1 MTEIEKRFGIID
13 NKGSENNSIIMP
25 IIDVDKSPVYVEPK
39 LSKPKPNH

>member
-13 NKGSENNSIIMP
+13 NKGSENNGIIMP